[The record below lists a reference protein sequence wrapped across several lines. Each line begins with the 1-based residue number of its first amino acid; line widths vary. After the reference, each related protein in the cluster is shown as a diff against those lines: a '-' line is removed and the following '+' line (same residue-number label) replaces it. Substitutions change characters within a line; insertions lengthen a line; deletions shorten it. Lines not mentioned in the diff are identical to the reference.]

1 MEQCPGL
8 KGKPKTTVSRFMTP
22 AADPRLHSAA
32 AERNR
37 APILEVLRQVLPAR
51 GRALEIACGTGQHA
65 AHFAA
70 GLPGWD
76 WQPTDP
82 DPAALA
88 STAAWAADA
97 ALPNL
102 RAPRQL
108 DVLSANWPVDGPFEA
123 VFCANLIHISPWP
136 ACVAL
141 MQGAARCLLPGGVLV
156 VYGPFLVDGSH
167 RPGRRSTPC
176 RATRPGA
183 CASCTTWRPRERPSA
198 WCWSSRCPCRPT
210 T

>member
-1 MEQCPGL
+1 
-8 KGKPKTTVSRFMTP
+8 MTP
-22 AADPRLHSAA
+22 TTDPRLNSPA

-37 APILEVLRQVLPAR
+37 APILEVLSRVLPDH

-65 AHFAA
+65 VHFAA
-70 GLPGWD
+70 ALPGWD

-156 VYGPFLVDGSH
+156 VYGPILVDGVPTAQGNLSFDADLRARNPAWGLRKLH
-167 RPGRRSTPC
+167 DVAAQGAAVGLVLVEQVSMPANNLTLVFRRV
-176 RATRPGA
+176 GA
-183 CASCTTWRPRERPSA
+183 
-198 WCWSSRCPCRPT
+198 
-210 T
+210 